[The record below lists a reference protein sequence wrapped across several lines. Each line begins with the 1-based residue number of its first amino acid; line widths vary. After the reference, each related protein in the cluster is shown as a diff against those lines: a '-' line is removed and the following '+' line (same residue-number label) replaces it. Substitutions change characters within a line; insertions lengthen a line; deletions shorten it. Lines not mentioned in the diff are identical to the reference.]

1 MTDGWIDR
9 GTDDVY
15 VTMTGT
21 ITALQQLPT
30 GQADDSSNRLDW
42 RRIDKVFVFVIV
54 SYNLVNP
61 VAVFCF
67 SKISNSYPNPHWKW
81 LYLVLNGFGEDLLPI
96 TLLITIYMHTLT
108 HLDLTVCLIL
118 YHVLYLGMHL
128 KYLDESSNNP
138 NWP

>member
-1 MTDGWIDR
+1 MTDGWIDK

-21 ITALQQLPT
+21 IMVLQQLT
-30 GQADDSSNRLDW
+30 
-42 RRIDKVFVFVIV
+42 
-54 SYNLVNP
+54 
-61 VAVFCF
+61 
-67 SKISNSYPNPHWKW
+67 ISNSYPNPHWKW
-81 LYLVLNGFGEDLLPI
+81 LYLVLGWFGEDLLPI
-96 TLLITIYMHTLT
+96 TLLITIDMHTLT